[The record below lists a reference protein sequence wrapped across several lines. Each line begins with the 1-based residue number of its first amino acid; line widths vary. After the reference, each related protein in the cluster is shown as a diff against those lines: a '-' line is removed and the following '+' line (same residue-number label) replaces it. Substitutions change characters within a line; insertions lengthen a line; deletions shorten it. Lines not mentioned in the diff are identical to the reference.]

1 MNSSSTWTP
10 VDLTESKKQITI
22 KNISAQDNYGAP
34 YYVGFYASSSA
45 TSPGSQL
52 QSSAGEFTFEY
63 TANRQYSEVR
73 ATKIKVPIS
82 LFYWNGSDANDT
94 ALIQTGKPFSNITAN
109 MWNRLNAKIQQ
120 TAVAL
125 GSSYTYTTVSS
136 GNTMTAVLF
145 NQARNGIAGLTGRG
159 SIPATRSKG
168 DTVMAGY
175 FNGVNSL
182 KNGLNVAIT
191 AYNA

>member
-1 MNSSSTWTP
+1 
-10 VDLTESKKQITI
+10 
-22 KNISAQDNYGAP
+22 
-34 YYVGFYASSSA
+34 
-45 TSPGSQL
+45 
-52 QSSAGEFTFEY
+52 
-63 TANRQYSEVR
+63 
-73 ATKIKVPIS
+73 
-82 LFYWNGSDANDT
+82 
-94 ALIQTGKPFSNITAN
+94 

-120 TAVAL
+120 TAKAL
-125 GSSYTYTTVSS
+125 GKSYTYTTVSS

-145 NQARNGIAGLTGRG
+145 NETRNGINSLPSRG

-182 KNGLNVAIT
+182 KNGLNVAIQ

>member
-1 MNSSSTWTP
+1 M
-10 VDLTESKKQITI
+10 
-22 KNISAQDNYGAP
+22 
-34 YYVGFYASSSA
+34 
-45 TSPGSQL
+45 
-52 QSSAGEFTFEY
+52 
-63 TANRQYSEVR
+63 
-73 ATKIKVPIS
+73 
-82 LFYWNGSDANDT
+82 
-94 ALIQTGKPFSNITAN
+94 
-109 MWNRLNAKIQQ
+109 
-120 TAVAL
+120 